1 MNHSYTLV
9 DFIKLIFKHIV
20 VILLCGIVFGGLLGG
35 YAKLKKTTSYTA
47 TRGMVI
53 GHNLDKTKVKD
64 KNSRLLADMQMLTT
78 YEKVAKDTAVLKKA
92 TSIYKKDYSKK
103 ISESDLDSAVEVT
116 HEPQTLILSV
126 KAKSSSD
133 SKAVKIANA
142 MSLAVKK
149 ELPKLYENT
158 GNIELLSPATK
169 SDVSS
174 TSGPSV
180 KKYGVLGVAVG
191 LFIGLIFVF
200 GKFTLEEF
208 SSTKQR

>member
-9 DFIKLIFKHIV
+9 DFIKLVFKHIV

-47 TRGMVI
+47 TREMVI
-53 GHNLDKTKVKD
+53 GHDLDTTKIKD

-92 TSIYKKDYSKK
+92 TKIYKVNYNKK
-103 ISESDLDSAVEVT
+103 ISESTLDSAVEVT

-126 KAKSSSD
+126 KAESTSD
-133 SKAVKIANA
+133 LRAVRMTNA
-142 MSLAVKK
+142 VSQAIKK
-149 ELPKLYENT
+149 ELPKLYGNT
-158 GNIELLSPATK
+158 GNIDLLSPATK
-169 SDVSS
+169 SNVSS

-180 KKYGVLGVAVG
+180 KKYGTLGVAVG
-191 LFIGLIFVF
+191 LFVGLLFVF

-208 SSTKQR
+208 SSAKQK